1 MVGIS
6 KSLISIGADSSDV
19 LTHTFALATAFGS
32 DCNSA
37 EAWDEIKFCIISALD
52 KLSYITRDFIS

>member
-1 MVGIS
+1 MGIS
-6 KSLISIGADSSDV
+6 KSLFSIGADSSDV

-37 EAWDEIKFCIISALD
+37 EAWDAIKLSIISALD
-52 KLSYITRDFIS
+52 KLSDMTSEIIS